1 MSDFRGHLQA
11 GLLVASIFVIIGF
24 ALILITGSWIGYE
37 ELPFIFV
44 VAILGALWPDTD
56 TGSKSRRYVY
66 MFFIGLD
73 LFLIFGLNLVQ
84 EAALFGVFTMLP
96 ALSKHRG
103 FTHSFRA
110 NMVIGLL
117 WLLLPLVGKG
127 FLINTVKVHYYRDFI
142 FVGIPYYLAFLVG
155 VASHLILDRH
165 PYFKR
170 RRSKAFKKK

>member
-1 MSDFRGHLQA
+1 MSDFKGHLQA
-11 GLLVASIFVIIGF
+11 GVLVASIFVSISFAIIL
-24 ALILITGSWIGYE
+24 ATGSWMGYE
-37 ELPFIFV
+37 ELPFLFV

-56 TGSKSRRYVY
+56 IGSKSQRYVY
-66 MFFIGLD
+66 MFFIALD

-117 WLLLPLVGKG
+117 WLLLPLIGKG

-142 FVGIPYYLAFLVG
+142 LVGIPYYLAFLAG
-155 VASHLILDRH
+155 VASHLVLDRH

-170 RRSKAFKKK
+170 KRSKAFKKK